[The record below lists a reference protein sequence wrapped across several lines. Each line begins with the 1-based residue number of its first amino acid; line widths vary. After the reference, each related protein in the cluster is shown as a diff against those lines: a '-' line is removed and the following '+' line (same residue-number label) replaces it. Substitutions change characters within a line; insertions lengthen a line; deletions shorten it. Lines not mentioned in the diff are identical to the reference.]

1 MKLKKFTAILLS
13 VVLLITM
20 FPIGMV
26 GAAASDNSQQIVS
39 LGGESVTPDERI
51 KISKTVSATEDE
63 NYFDITLTVNQEL
76 PATDIVL
83 VMDISNTMNQNHN
96 GVQTNVVADKRLTKA
111 KNAAK
116 AFIEEYSKTT
126 GICKNR
132 RVGMVQFNT
141 NASQVFALGNVNDN
155 LETYKTA
162 IDAIV
167 APPGEERFTN
177 IEAGLQLAANML
189 ESSTAEQKYII
200 LITDG
205 FPTTYI
211 ESGRTSTEKIKGWD
225 VSRTIN
231 NPPSSK
237 PTTPEDGLFWDF
249 VKNMA
254 CSGTSYSDTAAVKAR
269 NVATEIKND
278 GINIYT
284 IGVDISNESQTI
296 QKYIDQGDKGGYTI
310 VERTGNSYE
319 VGSATDSTAYK
330 NWLGKKIGG
339 GPDLAKANVTNAF
352 AQGDTVDQLET
363 AFTTV
368 LNYILGSEPDSVT
381 DPMGDNIE
389 FLGFYDKNGN
399 LTESLSGS
407 HVSNGE
413 NTAVYGNEIA
423 WNITGSGYTEV
434 TTTGATYRTYTLRY
448 RIRLTNEADGFV
460 SEKSYST
467 NGRTLLNYSSSDNTA
482 KTLDF
487 IVPSV
492 EGYLGTLEIVKTDSE
507 SGNKLEGAV
516 FTLAHN
522 ANCSVCGGEVDID
535 EFVAETNSQGSIL
548 LDSIPSG
555 HEYTLSETQA
565 PEGYVESN
573 NTYAVTV
580 AYGKTYVDS
589 SETSTVVVSNEALS
603 PVSITLSGKKTLSGG
618 DKTDSSIADGQ
629 FSFTVENNNNKGVSG
644 VPSEVD
650 VKAGGTIDFGEWTI
664 TLPGT
669 YTFEIEEKN
678 LGNAGYGYDGA
689 SYTVQVTVSV
699 DGKILV
705 AETEILKNG
714 VAADEIIFSNT
725 YTAPESVANAPL
737 GGKVNLAEN
746 GNDKQIKDGQFSL
759 TVTADPE
766 NDPDGYEASLPSDA
780 SADSDGEFEI
790 DEIKFKK
797 PGTYSFVVKQD
808 NKDAAGYTYDLE
820 EVVITYTV
828 TLDESTNTLVVSDPE
843 ITKSG
848 EPADEIIFNNTYET
862 PTPAEL
868 PVDGITTLTG
878 GGKTSDDIT
887 EGLFSYV
894 IEGGDQ
900 ENVLDVPS
908 SIETAD
914 DGALDFGTW
923 KFSEEGEY
931 TFTVNENTPPA
942 GYTDE
947 TGEVT
952 VTVTVTLNEETNKL
966 EATAVYSS
974 GEQIKI
980 DNTYVAPDPIKA
992 TIDGAKILT
1001 ENGEEIAIEENRF
1014 SASIKAGEN
1023 NDGTGYIFEEES
1035 VSIGTDG
1042 KFEFSDIVFL
1052 KDGVY
1057 VFTVTEDD
1065 KGAAG
1070 YHYDS
1075 GVYTVEF
1082 VVSLETSDNTL
1093 NISETVITRNGE
1105 PVDEIVFRNTYDTP
1119 APAELPVDGITT
1131 LTGGGKTS
1139 DDITEGLFSYVIEG
1153 GDQENVLDV
1162 PSSIETADDGALDF
1176 GTWKFSEEGEYTFT
1190 VNENTPPAGYT
1201 DETGEVTV
1209 TVTVILNEETNE
1221 LEATAVYSSGEQI
1234 KIDNTYVA
1242 PDPIDVDL
1250 DGKVT
1255 LSGQKTNDDIAEGD
1269 FTFKVWADENNNADG
1284 FTGFNETESSAQGGA
1299 LDFGSAAFSKEG
1311 VYQFAI
1317 TQDNHG
1323 KTGYVYDEE
1332 TCYVKVTVT
1341 LDKETNTLVSET
1353 EIIKNGEVIDEV
1365 LFENEYYPVP
1375 LTVEVVFNKEVIGWP
1390 YEDAQF
1396 EFSMNASNSANPMP
1410 EGSENGSITVT
1421 VTGEGEIRFGEMTFT
1436 EPGVYTYTVSEIKG
1450 DDFGYIYDKKVYE
1463 ITYTVT
1469 DVDGVLE
1476 ATRTVTLDGEVIEE
1490 TEFTNVY
1497 VPIIPIIPIVPPVF
1511 PPIIGLP
1518 DELPDI
1524 DLPEIDIPEF
1534 DLPDFGGNGSDN
1546 GSDGNGGSGDID
1558 DEIPNTGSEDAI
1570 AWHAILCIAI
1580 CTAYILY
1587 FRRKRTA

>member
-1 MKLKKFTAILLS
+1 
-13 VVLLITM
+13 
-20 FPIGMV
+20 
-26 GAAASDNSQQIVS
+26 
-39 LGGESVTPDERI
+39 
-51 KISKTVSATEDE
+51 
-63 NYFDITLTVNQEL
+63 
-76 PATDIVL
+76 
-83 VMDISNTMNQNHN
+83 
-96 GVQTNVVADKRLTKA
+96 
-111 KNAAK
+111 
-116 AFIEEYSKTT
+116 
-126 GICKNR
+126 
-132 RVGMVQFNT
+132 
-141 NASQVFALGNVNDN
+141 
-155 LETYKTA
+155 
-162 IDAIV
+162 
-167 APPGEERFTN
+167 
-177 IEAGLQLAANML
+177 
-189 ESSTAEQKYII
+189 
-200 LITDG
+200 
-205 FPTTYI
+205 
-211 ESGRTSTEKIKGWD
+211 
-225 VSRTIN
+225 
-231 NPPSSK
+231 
-237 PTTPEDGLFWDF
+237 
-249 VKNMA
+249 
-254 CSGTSYSDTAAVKAR
+254 
-269 NVATEIKND
+269 
-278 GINIYT
+278 
-284 IGVDISNESQTI
+284 
-296 QKYIDQGDKGGYTI
+296 
-310 VERTGNSYE
+310 
-319 VGSATDSTAYK
+319 
-330 NWLGKKIGG
+330 
-339 GPDLAKANVTNAF
+339 
-352 AQGDTVDQLET
+352 
-363 AFTTV
+363 
-368 LNYILGSEPDSVT
+368 
-381 DPMGDNIE
+381 MGDNIE

-423 WNITGSGYTEV
+423 WNITDSGYTEV

-460 SEKSYST
+460 SGKSYST

-522 ANCSVCGGEVDID
+522 ANCSVCGGEVEID

-589 SETSTVVVSNEALS
+589 SETSTVVVSNEALT

-650 VKAGGTIDFGEWTI
+650 VKAGGTIDFGEWTF

-669 YTFEIEEKN
+669 YTFEIKEKN

-725 YTAPESVANAPL
+725 YTAPESVANVPM

-862 PTPAEL
+862 P
-868 PVDGITTLTG
+868 
-878 GGKTSDDIT
+878 
-887 EGLFSYV
+887 
-894 IEGGDQ
+894 
-900 ENVLDVPS
+900 
-908 SIETAD
+908 
-914 DGALDFGTW
+914 
-923 KFSEEGEY
+923 
-931 TFTVNENTPPA
+931 
-942 GYTDE
+942 
-947 TGEVT
+947 
-952 VTVTVTLNEETNKL
+952 
-966 EATAVYSS
+966 
-974 GEQIKI
+974 
-980 DNTYVAPDPIKA
+980 
-992 TIDGAKILT
+992 
-1001 ENGEEIAIEENRF
+1001 
-1014 SASIKAGEN
+1014 
-1023 NDGTGYIFEEES
+1023 
-1035 VSIGTDG
+1035 
-1042 KFEFSDIVFL
+1042 
-1052 KDGVY
+1052 
-1057 VFTVTEDD
+1057 
-1065 KGAAG
+1065 
-1070 YHYDS
+1070 
-1075 GVYTVEF
+1075 
-1082 VVSLETSDNTL
+1082 
-1093 NISETVITRNGE
+1093 
-1105 PVDEIVFRNTYDTP
+1105 

-1162 PSSIETADDGALDF
+1162 PSSIETADDGVLDF

-1396 EFSMNASNSANPMP
+1396 EFSLNASNSANPMP